1 MDNVNKCFI
10 KESEIVARNIAGQ
23 TIIVPVKG
31 RVGDLDSIYTLNE
44 MGTMIWDLIDGGR
57 PAKEMVDAITEE
69 YDVDAAEAEKDVFD
83 FLGSL
88 EEAGLIKPARA

>member
-1 MDNVNKCFI
+1 MDNVNECFI

-44 MGTMIWDLIDGGR
+44 MGTMIWDFIDGGR
-57 PAKEMVDAITEE
+57 PAQEMVDALTEE